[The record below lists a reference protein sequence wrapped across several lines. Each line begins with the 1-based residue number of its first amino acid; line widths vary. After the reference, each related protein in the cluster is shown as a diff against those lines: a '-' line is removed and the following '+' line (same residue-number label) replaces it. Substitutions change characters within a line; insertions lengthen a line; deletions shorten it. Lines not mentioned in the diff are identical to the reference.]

1 MGLLRRRPQTVL
13 EPAPVLAAAAPA
25 APAPPER
32 CRVCTG
38 QIVID
43 ADHPS
48 ELVVAMLNEDP
59 NEASY
64 ALAHRACAEK
74 ARGRLLPF

>member
-1 MGLLRRRPQTVL
+1 MGLLRRQPQTVL
-13 EPAPVLAAAAPA
+13 EAAPVLAPALPA
-25 APAPPER
+25 APER

-38 QIVID
+38 QILID

-48 ELVVAMLNEDP
+48 ELIVAMLIEDP
-59 NEASY
+59 NEAPY
-64 ALAHRACAEK
+64 ALAHRACVEK